1 MPNSTEN
8 KRLKAVGWA
17 ISTISA
23 SLSLHPALTCAQYL
37 RGLDLVKSKRTMSVQ
52 IGTGDLQQT
61 GNQRLFHFNRSRNS
75 DEISYMLTQLDY
87 DFFLISTV
95 SNQIAFL

>member
-75 DEISYMLTQLDY
+75 GEISYMLTQLDY

-95 SNQIAFL
+95 SN